1 MTNNEIIAAEFWDR
15 IKSTDEAEDGDLA
28 RFAGATGIVIVTV
41 NEYKDGPSTRSYVT
55 WNPSEYIED
64 WHGKHGLL
72 QKIEERGLLQRFTD
86 RLIAAAGIVVEIEHD
101 GSMWLPIESVPS
113 LVKVS
118 GDPAQLT
125 AALVAMIEERA

>member
-15 IKSTDEAEDGDLA
+15 IKSANETKDGDLA
-28 RFAGATGIVIVTV
+28 RFTGAKGIVIVTLT
-41 NEYKDGPSTRSYVT
+41 EGEHGQSIRSYVT

-86 RLIAAAGIVVEIEHD
+86 RLIEAAG
-101 GSMWLPIESVPS
+101 
-113 LVKVS
+113 
-118 GDPAQLT
+118 
-125 AALVAMIEERA
+125 